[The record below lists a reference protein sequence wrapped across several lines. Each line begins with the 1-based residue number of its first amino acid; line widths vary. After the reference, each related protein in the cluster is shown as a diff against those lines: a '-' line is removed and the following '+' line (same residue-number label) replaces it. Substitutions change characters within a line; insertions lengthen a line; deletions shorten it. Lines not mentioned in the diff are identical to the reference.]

1 VQAIRVHAH
10 GGPETLE
17 LEEIEV
23 PRPGPGE
30 ALVRVEASG
39 VNFIDIYY
47 RTGTYSEP
55 LPATLGREG
64 AGTVESVGDG
74 VADLGPG
81 DRVAWAMIPGAYA
94 EYCVVPAQRLVP
106 VPDGVSSVDAAAVM
120 LQGMTAHYLTRS
132 TYPLKAGDTCLVH
145 AAAGGVGLLLC
156 QMAHAAGARVIG
168 TVSTDEKAALA
179 RSAGADDIIFY
190 TRQDFVAEVKRLAG
204 GVNVIYDG
212 VGKTTF
218 EAGFDCLRPRGMLI
232 VFGQSSGKPPAV
244 DPQTL
249 NSKGSLFVT
258 RPTITHYIAERS
270 ELLQRAADVLT
281 AVRDGRLRLRI
292 HHTYPLA
299 QAADAHR
306 DLEGRQSSGKLVLQP

>member
-106 VPDGVSSVDAAAVM
+106 VPDRVSSVDAAAVM

-258 RPTITHYIAERS
+258 LPTITHYIAERS

>member
-10 GGPETLE
+10 GDPDVLE
-17 LEEIEV
+17 LEDIDV
-23 PRPGPGE
+23 PRPGPGQ
-30 ALVRVEASG
+30 ALVKVQACG
-39 VNFIDIYY
+39 VNYIDIYY
-47 RTGTYSEP
+47 RTGAYQEP

-64 AGTVESVGDG
+64 AGTVEAVGDG
-74 VADLGPG
+74 VTEVHVG
-81 DRVAWAMIPGAYA
+81 DRVAWAMLPGAYA
-94 EYCVVPAQRLVP
+94 EYCVLPAQRLVP
-106 VPDGVSSVDAAAVM
+106 VPDGVSANDAAAAM

-132 TYPLKAGDTCLVH
+132 TYPLKPGDTCLVH
-145 AAAGGVGLLLC
+145 AAAGGVGLLVC

-168 TVSTDEKAALA
+168 TVSTEAKAELA
-179 RSAGADDIIFY
+179 RAAGAADVILY
-190 TRQDFVAEVKRLAG
+190 TQQDFVSEVKRLCG

-218 EAGFDCLRPRGMLI
+218 EAGFDCLRPRGYMV

-270 ELLQRAADVLT
+270 ELLQRAADVLN
-281 AVRDGRLRLRI
+281 AVRDGSLTLRI
-292 HHTYPLA
+292 HRTYPLA

-306 DLEGRQSSGKLVLQP
+306 LLEGRESTGKLVLET

>member
-17 LEEIEV
+17 LEEIEA

-47 RTGTYSEP
+47 RSGTYSEP

-74 VADLGPG
+74 VDDLRAG

-106 VPDGVSSVDAAAVM
+106 VPDGVSSVDAAAAM

-156 QMAHAAGARVIG
+156 QMAHAAGARVIA

-218 EAGFDCLRPRGMLI
+218 EAGFDCLRPRGMLV

-281 AVRDGRLRLRI
+281 AIRDGTLRLRI
-292 HHTYPLA
+292 HHSYPLA

-306 DLEGRQSSGKLVLQP
+306 DLEGRRSSGKLVLQP

>member
-106 VPDGVSSVDAAAVM
+106 VPDRVSSVDAAAVM

>member
-10 GGPETLE
+10 GDPGVLE
-17 LEEIEV
+17 LENIEV
-23 PRPGPGE
+23 PRPAAGQ
-30 ALVRVEASG
+30 ALVKVEACG
-39 VNFIDIYY
+39 VNYIDIYY
-47 RTGTYSEP
+47 RTGAYQEP

-64 AGTVESVGDG
+64 AGTVEAVGEG
-74 VADLGPG
+74 VSEVKVG
-81 DRVAWAMIPGAYA
+81 DRVAWVMLPGAYA
-94 EYCVVPAQRLVP
+94 EYCVLPAQRLVP
-106 VPDGVSSVDAAAVM
+106 IPEGVSSSNAAAAM

-132 TYPLKAGDTCLVH
+132 TYPLKPGDSCLVH

-168 TVSTDEKAALA
+168 TVSTLAKAELA
-179 RSAGADDIIFY
+179 RAAGADDIILY
-190 TRQDFVAEVKRLAG
+190 TQQDFVSEVKRLCG

-212 VGKTTF
+212 VGKSTF
-218 EAGFDCLRPRGMLI
+218 ESGFDCLRPRGYMV

-258 RPTITHYIAERS
+258 RPTITHYIAERA
-270 ELLQRAADVLT
+270 ELLERAADVLS
-281 AVRDGRLRLRI
+281 AVRDGRLQLRI
-292 HHTYPLA
+292 HRTYPLA

-306 DLEGRQSSGKLVLQP
+306 LLEGRESAGKLVLEP

>member
-1 VQAIRVHAH
+1 VQAIRVHTH
-10 GGPETLE
+10 GGPDLLE
-17 LEEIEV
+17 LEDIEV

-39 VNFIDIYY
+39 VNFIDIYF
-47 RTGTYSEP
+47 RTGTYREP

-64 AGTVESVGDG
+64 AGTVEAVGDG
-74 VADLGPG
+74 VAELRPG
-81 DRVAWAMIPGAYA
+81 ARVAWAMVPGSYA
-94 EYCVVPAQRLVP
+94 EYCVIPAHRLVP
-106 VPDGVSSVDAAAVM
+106 VPDGVSCVDAAAAM

-132 TYPLKAGDTCLVH
+132 TYPLKRGETCLVH

-168 TVSTDEKAALA
+168 TVSTDEKAELA
-179 RSAGADDIIFY
+179 RSAGADDVIFY
-190 TRQDFVAEVKRLAG
+190 TRQDFVAEVKRLCG

-212 VGKTTF
+212 VGKSTF
-218 EAGFDCLRPRGMLI
+218 EAGFDCLRPRGYMV
-232 VFGQSSGKPPAV
+232 VFGQSSGKPAPV

-258 RPTITHYIAERS
+258 RPTITHYIAERA

-281 AVRDGRLRLRI
+281 AVRDGTLRLRI

-299 QAADAHR
+299 QAGDAHR
-306 DLEGRQSSGKLVLQP
+306 ALEGRQSTGKLVLQT

>member
-1 VQAIRVHAH
+1 MPQ
-10 GGPETLE
+10 
-17 LEEIEV
+17 
-23 PRPGPGE
+23 PGPGQ
-30 ALVRVEASG
+30 ALVKVQACG
-39 VNFIDIYY
+39 VNYIDIYY
-47 RTGTYSEP
+47 RTGAYQEP

-64 AGTVESVGDG
+64 AGTVEAVGDG
-74 VADLGPG
+74 VTEVHVG
-81 DRVAWAMIPGAYA
+81 DRVAWAMLPGAYA
-94 EYCVVPAQRLVP
+94 EYCVLPAQRLVP
-106 VPDGVSSVDAAAVM
+106 VPDGVSANDAAAAM

-132 TYPLKAGDTCLVH
+132 TYPLKPGDTCLVH
-145 AAAGGVGLLLC
+145 AAAGGVGLLVC

-168 TVSTDEKAALA
+168 TVSTEAKAELA
-179 RSAGADDIIFY
+179 RAAGADDVILY
-190 TRQDFVAEVKRLAG
+190 TQQDFVAEVKRLCG

-218 EAGFDCLRPRGMLI
+218 EAGFDCLRPRGYMV

-270 ELLQRAADVLT
+270 ELLQRAADVLN
-281 AVRDGRLRLRI
+281 AVRDGSLTLRI
-292 HHTYPLA
+292 HRTYPLA

-306 DLEGRQSSGKLVLQP
+306 LLEGRESTGKLVLET

>member
-1 VQAIRVHAH
+1 MQAIRVHAP

-17 LEEIEV
+17 LEEIDI

-47 RTGTYSEP
+47 RTGAYQEA

-64 AGTVESVGDG
+64 AGTVEAVGEG
-74 VADLGPG
+74 VADVRPG
-81 DRVAWAMIPGAYA
+81 DRVAWAMVPGSYA
-94 EYCVVPAQRLVP
+94 EYCVIPAHRLVP
-106 VPDGVSSVDAAAVM
+106 VPDGVTSVDAAAVM

-132 TYPLKAGDTCLVH
+132 TYPLKPGDTCLVH

-156 QMAHAAGARVIG
+156 QMASAAGARVLG

-179 RSAGADDIIFY
+179 RAAGAHDIIFY
-190 TRQDFVAEVKRLAG
+190 TRQDFVAEVKRLCG

-212 VGKTTF
+212 VGKSTF
-218 EAGFDCLRPRGMLI
+218 EAGFDCLKPRGYMVL
-232 VFGQSSGKPPAV
+232 FGQSSGKPPAV
-244 DPQTL
+244 DPQML

-270 ELLQRAADVLT
+270 ELLARAADVLS
-281 AVRDGRLRLRI
+281 AVRDGTLRVRI

-299 QAADAHR
+299 QAGDAHR
-306 DLEGRQSSGKLVLQP
+306 ALEGRQSTGKLVLQV

>member
-47 RTGTYSEP
+47 RTGKYSEP

-106 VPDGVSSVDAAAVM
+106 VPDRVSSVDAAAVM